1 MNLNFASY
9 FSNIIV
15 DNNGNTCSD
24 INAGLQALFS
34 EFAQQRPYLSSIQ
47 KYFVAEFEEGYS
59 DLVALNSML
68 GESQLWWWILL
79 ACRYDDAL
87 KYPEKNTI
95 LPIFEPID
103 LSLKTAESLAESSAT
118 LDEKDTNVN
127 IVVELN

>member
-24 INAGLQALFS
+24 INAGLQTLFS
-34 EFAQQRPYLSSIQ
+34 EFTQQRPYLSSTQ

-59 DLVALNSML
+59 DLIALNSML
-68 GESQLWWWILL
+68 GEAQLWWWVLL

-87 KYPEKNTI
+87 KYPEKDTI

-103 LSLKTAESLAESSAT
+103 LSLKTADSLAESSMA
-118 LDEKDTNVN
+118 LSEKETNIN